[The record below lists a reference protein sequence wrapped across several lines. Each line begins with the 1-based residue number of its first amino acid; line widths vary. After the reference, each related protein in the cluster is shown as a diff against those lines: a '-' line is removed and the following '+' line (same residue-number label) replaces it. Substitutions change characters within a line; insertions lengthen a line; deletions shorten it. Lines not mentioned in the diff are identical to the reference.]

1 MRLRRSFIVMAP
13 LLLLAGAGPAL
24 AQFPGQEPPC
34 MKDFMPLRNDT
45 EKKALAIRAASERK
59 ASPKEAC
66 SLFSALAAAE
76 AKLVKFSIANAG
88 WCGIPPQAI
97 EQMKAGHA
105 RTNTI
110 RGRICQA
117 AANPPRPMAPSLGDA
132 LGTTVVPDASTI
144 KPGRGTYDTLTG
156 TPLGGK

>member
-13 LLLLAGAGPAL
+13 LLLMAAASPAL
-24 AQFPGQEPPC
+24 AQFPSQEPPC
-34 MKDFMPLRNDT
+34 MKDFLPLRNDT
-45 EKKALAIRAASERK
+45 EKKAQAIRAASERK
-59 ASPKEAC
+59 AAPKEAC
-66 SLFSALAAAE
+66 NLFGALAAAE
-76 AKLVKFSIANAG
+76 AKLVKFSIANAT

-105 RTNTI
+105 RTNQM

-117 AANPPRPMAPSLGDA
+117 AANPARAAGPSLGDA

-144 KPGRGTYDTLTG
+144 KPGRGTFDTLTG
-156 TPLGGK
+156 TPLGGR